1 MLKEG
6 TLPDKRAILGHW
18 HVWERFRGSDGTLWK
33 GRRVRGT
40 KMKRMKPQLEA
51 RSESWCLWRRLRE
64 PAMKDLDSALGGS
77 EPRMVLET
85 EVT

>member
-1 MLKEG
+1 
-6 TLPDKRAILGHW
+6 
-18 HVWERFRGSDGTLWK
+18 
-33 GRRVRGT
+33 
-40 KMKRMKPQLEA
+40 MKRMKPQLEA